1 MLRRQTRDSG
11 LSAWRLLWDDLP
23 EADQRML
30 VAAGV
35 LLLVLGGAGSVAL
48 VSML

>member
-30 VAAGV
+30 VAGV